1 MKPLIDSVLIAFLF
15 GLGLL
20 FIEPAVAAP
29 MRCSGEQKICIAAC
43 NKSPD
48 RSSIST
54 CITNC
59 GVRQSLCMKIGCW
72 DTGFQ
77 RYCGLLKQ

>member
-1 MKPLIDSVLIAFLF
+1 MKPHIDSLFAAVLL

-20 FIEPAVAAP
+20 CADAVLAAP

-48 RSSIST
+48 RGSIST

-59 GVRQSLCMKIGCW
+59 GLRQSLCMKIGCW

-77 RYCGLLKQ
+77 KYCGLLKQ